1 MKKVAIQLH
10 LWLGLASGLVVFI
23 VALTGSLL
31 AFRDEIEPL
40 TDSAF
45 FTVSPVSNGRRQP
58 LDQLVATATARF
70 PGKPVGKVIVD
81 DQADR
86 TVIVELKQ
94 SKKAK
99 DILAVALD
107 PYTGRVVATRVE
119 EAAFFPTVL
128 RLHRYLCLGETG
140 KVITGISCSL
150 FLIIMLTGLVLWW
163 PNRKNRSQ
171 RFRIKWNA
179 SVKRLNWD
187 LHAVTGFY
195 VLPFIFLIASTGLI
209 WSYKWVNNLLFLALD
224 GKPQTKREAPINA
237 SVPGK
242 ASADR
247 LARIVAQTDK
257 WLPHPGRITLTY
269 PEKDSLSLTVAKV
282 NETASVSNIVD
293 FLYFDLRTGKA
304 TGQRLYD
311 EETRGFKAR
320 RLIFPIHTGSMFG
333 WPTKLLALIVALLT
347 ATLPLTGFYI
357 WWGKRSKAKKKTA
370 QLSRAAARPIVQLR

>member
-1 MKKVAIQLH
+1 VKKLAIRLH

-31 AFRDEIEPL
+31 VFRDELEPL
-40 TDSAF
+40 TDPAF
-45 FTVSPVSNGRRQP
+45 FTVSPVTDGRRQP
-58 LDQLVATATARF
+58 LDQVVATATAQF

-81 DQADR
+81 DQPDR

-99 DILAVALD
+99 DILAVALN

-150 FLIIMLTGLVLWW
+150 FLVIMLSGLALWW

-179 SVKRLNWD
+179 SFKRRNWD
-187 LHAVTGFY
+187 LHAVLGFY
-195 VLPFIFLIASTGLI
+195 ALPFIFLIASTGLI

-224 GKPQTKREAPINA
+224 GKPQVKREAPANT
-237 SVPGK
+237 STQGK
-242 ASADR
+242 ANAGQ
-247 LARIVAQTDK
+247 LAYVYAQTNQRF
-257 WLPHPGRITLTY
+257 PYPGRITLTF
-269 PEKDSLSLTVAKV
+269 PDTDSLSLTVTKV
-282 NETASVSNIVD
+282 NETAAVSNIVD
-293 FLYFDLRTGKA
+293 FLYFDLQTGKP

-311 EETRGFKAR
+311 AETRGFKAR
-320 RLIFPIHTGSMFG
+320 RLVFPVHTGSLLG
-333 WPTKLLALIVALLT
+333 WPTKLIALVAALLT
-347 ATLPLTGFYI
+347 TTLPLTGFYI
-357 WWGKRSKAKKKTA
+357 WWGKRNRKNKPGPLRIRPQQTA
-370 QLSRAAARPIVQLR
+370 QA